1 VRLQDNQTFTS
12 PDAHFEYADNRFE
25 WQSRQEGPFQ
35 VHWVEGD
42 TAFAQSVLDVAQEGM
57 TRLQNLLVMPAPALI
72 EIYIYSDAQVMKEAL
87 RPSSEAWVA
96 GHADPDLGVVLVALP
111 PGPDQ
116 RLLIERRIPHELA
129 HVALYQAARLGY
141 QNLPVWLNEG
151 IASLAELYPNP
162 DYRIVLEDALERN
175 SLLSMDS
182 LCQTFPRDVSNA
194 LLAYAQAAS
203 FTGYLRDTY
212 GISGLQKLVETYAN
226 GLDCE
231 RGAKVAL
238 GMDLT
243 QLERQWQRDALA
255 QNVSLTVFIKL
266 LPWLV
271 LVVAVLAVPLA
282 LLFRRRQA

>member
-1 VRLQDNQTFTS
+1 
-12 PDAHFEYADNRFE
+12 
-25 WQSRQEGPFQ
+25 
-35 VHWVEGD
+35 
-42 TAFAQSVLDVAQEGM
+42 
-57 TRLQNLLVMPAPALI
+57 
-72 EIYIYSDAQVMKEAL
+72 MKEAL